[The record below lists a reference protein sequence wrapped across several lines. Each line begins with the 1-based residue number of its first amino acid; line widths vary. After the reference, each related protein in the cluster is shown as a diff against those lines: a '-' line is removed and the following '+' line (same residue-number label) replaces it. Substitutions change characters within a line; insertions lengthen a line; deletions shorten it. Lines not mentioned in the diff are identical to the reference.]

1 MSQSLRGFPV
11 VAAGWPDLVDE
22 LDRWYEAGRV
32 ATLWWRDDDAVAPSR
47 ALERVASIAG
57 KVSIALA
64 VIPAAAQPE
73 LAGWLSHRK
82 RSGPGR
88 QIAVLQHGWRHSNHS
103 VGAKKSE
110 FPQERS
116 SADVAYELAAGRARL
131 AELFDTS
138 ALPILVPPWNR
149 FDGHFLPFLGHCG
162 LSGISKAEPRRTPQP
177 LPGVVEANIHVD
189 LVAWMTGRR
198 DFIGE
203 EVALGS
209 IISHLRARRL
219 GLACAN
225 EPTGIL
231 THHLVQDKSTD
242 TFLHRLL
249 DVTGAHVAAL
259 WLEAAEI
266 FGPVP
271 LVPG

>member
-1 MSQSLRGFPV
+1 MSQSLCGFPV

-22 LDRWYEAGRV
+22 LDRWHEAGRV

-57 KVSIALA
+57 KVSIALS
-64 VIPAAAQPE
+64 VIPAATQPE
-73 LAGWLSHRK
+73 LAGWLSHRE
-82 RSGPGR
+82 RSAPGTR
-88 QIAVLQHGWRHSNHS
+88 IAVLQHGWRHSNHS
-103 VGAKKSE
+103 VGTKKSE
-110 FPQERS
+110 FPKERLS
-116 SADVAYELAAGRARL
+116 EEVAFELSAGRMRL
-131 AELFDTS
+131 IELFGTP
-138 ALPILVPPWNR
+138 ALPVLVPPWNR
-149 FDGHFLPFLGHCG
+149 FDDRLLPLLRRSG
-162 LSGISKAEPRRTPQP
+162 LSGISKAEPRLTPQP

-189 LVAWMTGRR
+189 LVAWAGSR
-198 DFIGE
+198 DFIGDKA
-203 EVALGS
+203 ALGS
-209 IISHLRARRL
+209 LIAHLRARRL
-219 GLACAN
+219 GLACSN

-231 THHLVQDKSTD
+231 THHLVQDKPTD

-266 FGPVP
+266 FGPVT